1 MNENIADGNTG
12 QGSPEFRSNSKP
24 RSRNGKKVAN
34 TDNTNKQRLGVLRIW
49 KRKISEITVPGLDD
63 TRNPQKNPESQFQSD
78 SSRSGNENLLPGKNR
93 SAPTEDDFA
102 NTRQQRDLFHRY
114 INAQRREG
122 EAKEEVE
129 KVQKECR
136 DIRNQQDVLTE
147 EKRRLVSQLTEL
159 KEENLRG
166 AEKIKTQEGETER
179 IREDNRILRLENEK
193 LEAAQKSY
201 EQEKIRFEDRYNKV
215 QEKYDKT
222 VKELNDISEKN
233 PRLERQLKDANEIRM
248 QDDETT
254 RIREENRTLR
264 LEKEKLESEYKE
276 LDDKNS
282 REVFDLTMKESDL
295 EKTIEELQ
303 KKNESLQAEKK
314 KLESRSEKDIEAM
327 RLQIVN
333 LERKKQVEVQSAR
346 QECEEIR
353 KKYDVLLRPRSKTEK
368 MEPGSG
374 TGNHK
379 SHQEYEKDIDKWRK
393 EYEKCQKE
401 YEKDI
406 NKCRKEYE
414 KCQEALDDERLQNFD
429 LEQKRQVEVRS
440 ARQECEEIR
449 KKYNFLLLSRSNV
462 SQPLQ
467 TENESFSSER
477 EEFEQQRSNM
487 EAQIQRLRQTIENL
501 RSESVKTAAEN
512 AILRMQTILSQREKT
527 SRSPEHKEFTSRP
540 PPREDNLEYPQE
552 NDRPGSEGHDS
563 NGVFLDPCTDNM
575 SKEAKDY
582 QGGFNEDLI
591 QYIQT
596 TLKNNRNTMVHSEK
610 IEGKEYYYVNI
621 KELKK
626 QIDTKFR
633 VNLCDD
639 EIIGHVREDTGYNPP
654 PGSVRSKIEHD
665 GSSFC
670 YVHNPPE
677 YVLNKS
683 SNSASLSE
691 SKDTGKMT
699 KPAKKTAEKTKK
711 SAEKTAEKTAKS
723 AKKSAKNTAKP
734 AKPAKSVEK
743 TVEKTAEK
751 TAEKTTEKTAETMGL
766 AETEDEI
773 DESESDARGSDEDSS
788 GSDNE

>member
-34 TDNTNKQRLGVLRIW
+34 TDNTNKQGLGVLRIW
-49 KRKISEITVPGLDD
+49 KRKISEITAPGLDD

-179 IREDNRILRLENEK
+179 IRE
-193 LEAAQKSY
+193 
-201 EQEKIRFEDRYNKV
+201 
-215 QEKYDKT
+215 
-222 VKELNDISEKN
+222 
-233 PRLERQLKDANEIRM
+233 
-248 QDDETT
+248 
-254 RIREENRTLR
+254 ENRTLR
-264 LEKEKLESEYKE
+264 LQKEKLESKY
-276 LDDKNS
+276 
-282 REVFDLTMKESDL
+282 REQDGVLVEMTLKESEF

-303 KKNESLQAEKK
+303 EKNESLRSEKK
-314 KLESRSEKDIEAM
+314 KLESRSENDIKAIM
-327 RLQIVN
+327 LQIVS
-333 LERKKQVEVQSAR
+333 LERKEQLELQSAR
-346 QECEEIR
+346 QECEKIR
-353 KKYDVLLRPRSKTEK
+353 KKYSSLLRSRSKTEK

-379 SHQEYEKDIDKWRK
+379 SHQEYEKDIDKWRN
-393 EYEKCQKE
+393 EYEKCQK
-401 YEKDI
+401 
-406 NKCRKEYE
+406 
-414 KCQEALDDERLQNFD
+414 ALEDERLQNFE
-429 LEQKRQVEVRS
+429 LEQKIQVEVQS

-449 KKYNFLLLSRSNV
+449 EKYSSLLQSRSDVSQPLQKENESFSSEREEFEQQRSMMEAQIQEENSALRLEKEKLEYIMENDIKAIMLQIVSLERKEQLELQSARQECEKIRKKYSSLLQSRSNV

-501 RSESVKTAAEN
+501 RSEFLKTAAEN

-540 PPREDNLEYPQE
+540 PPREEDNLEYPQE

-621 KELKK
+621 KELKT
-626 QIDTKFR
+626 QINRKFR

-699 KPAKKTAEKTKK
+699 KSAKSAKSAKKTAKKTAEKT
-711 SAEKTAEKTAKS
+711 AENTAEKTAKP
-723 AKKSAKNTAKP
+723 ANMDETAEMGETAKMD
-734 AKPAKSVEK
+734 ER
-743 TVEKTAEK
+743 
-751 TAEKTTEKTAETMGL
+751 